1 MVRVTGEV
9 VDKYHK
15 DTYTDN
21 DNDFSELILVCV
33 VKSLLAL
40 LVQQGQKDQSCTGL
54 SSVGYLAYLMY
65 SCFEKGCREKCT
77 RQS

>member
-21 DNDFSELILVCV
+21 DNDFSEF
-33 VKSLLAL
+33 SLCSEVPVSLACTTRSEN
-40 LVQQGQKDQSCTGL
+40 QSCTGL
-54 SSVGYLAYLMY
+54 FSVGYLAYLMY